1 MHKYLVEITETRQRD
16 LNVEAHDKEEAEK
29 IANMM
34 YRNGDVVLNAEDFV
48 DAQFTAYK
56 KPEVDRLQEGR

>member
-1 MHKYLVEITETRQRD
+1 MHKYMVEITETLQRQFD
-16 LNVEAHDKEEAEK
+16 VEAQSKEEAEK

-56 KPEVDRLQEGR
+56 KPEVNRLQEER

>member
-1 MHKYLVEITETRQRD
+1 MHKYLVEITETLQRQFD
-16 LNVEAHDKEEAEK
+16 VEAQSKEEAEK

-56 KPEVDRLQEGR
+56 KPEVDRLQEER

>member
-1 MHKYLVEITETRQRD
+1 MHKYMVEITETLQRQFD
-16 LNVEAHDKEEAEK
+16 VEAQSKEEAEK

-56 KPEVDRLQEGR
+56 KPEVDRLQEER

>member
-1 MHKYLVEITETRQRD
+1 
-16 LNVEAHDKEEAEK
+16 
-29 IANMM
+29 MM

>member
-1 MHKYLVEITETRQRD
+1 MHKYLVEITETLQRQFD
-16 LNVEAHDKEEAEK
+16 VEAASKEEAEK

-34 YRNGDVVLNAEDFV
+34 YLNGDVVLNAEDFV

-56 KPEVDRLQEGR
+56 KPEIDRLQEGR

>member
-1 MHKYLVEITETRQRD
+1 MHKYLVEITETLQRQFD
-16 LNVEAHDKEEAEK
+16 VEAASKEEAEK

-34 YRNGDVVLNAEDFV
+34 YRKGDVVLNAEDFV

>member
-1 MHKYLVEITETRQRD
+1 MHKYMVEITETLQRQFD
-16 LNVEAHDKEEAEK
+16 VEAQSKEEAEK

>member
-1 MHKYLVEITETRQRD
+1 MHKYLVEITETLQRQFD
-16 LNVEAHDKEEAEK
+16 VEAQSKEEAEK

-56 KPEVDRLQEGR
+56 KPEIDRLQE

>member
-1 MHKYLVEITETRQRD
+1 MHKCLVEITETLQRQFD
-16 LNVEAHDKEEAEK
+16 VEAASKEEAEK

-56 KPEVDRLQEGR
+56 KPEIDRLQEGR

>member
-1 MHKYLVEITETRQRD
+1 MHKYMVEITETLQRQFD
-16 LNVEAHDKEEAEK
+16 VEAQSKEEAEK

-56 KPEVDRLQEGR
+56 KPEVNRLQEGR

>member
-1 MHKYLVEITETRQRD
+1 MHKYLVEITETLQRQFD
-16 LNVEAHDKEEAEK
+16 VEAQSKEEAEK

>member
-1 MHKYLVEITETRQRD
+1 MHKYMVEITETLQRQFD
-16 LNVEAHDKEEAEK
+16 VEAQSKEEAEK

-34 YRNGDVVLNAEDFV
+34 YRNGDVVLNVEDFV

>member
-1 MHKYLVEITETRQRD
+1 MHKYLVEITETLQRQFD
-16 LNVEAHDKEEAEK
+16 VEAASKEEAEK

>member
-1 MHKYLVEITETRQRD
+1 MHKYMVEITETRQRD

-56 KPEVDRLQEGR
+56 KPEVDRLQEGC

>member
-1 MHKYLVEITETRQRD
+1 MYKYMVEITETLQRQFD
-16 LNVEAHDKEEAEK
+16 VEAQSKEEAEK

>member
-1 MHKYLVEITETRQRD
+1 MHKYLVEITETLQRQFD
-16 LNVEAHDKEEAEK
+16 VEAASKEEAEK

-56 KPEVDRLQEGR
+56 KPEIVHLQEGR

>member
-1 MHKYLVEITETRQRD
+1 MHKYLVEITETLQRQFD
-16 LNVEAHDKEEAEK
+16 VEAQSKEEAEK

-48 DAQFTAYK
+48 DARFTAYK
-56 KPEVDRLQEGR
+56 KPEIDRLQEGR

>member
-1 MHKYLVEITETRQRD
+1 MHKYLVEITETLQRQFD
-16 LNVEAHDKEEAEK
+16 VEAQSKEEAEK

-56 KPEVDRLQEGR
+56 KPEITCLQEGR

>member
-1 MHKYLVEITETRQRD
+1 MHKYMVEITETRQRD

-56 KPEVDRLQEGR
+56 KPEVTRLQEVR

>member
-1 MHKYLVEITETRQRD
+1 MHKYLVEITETLQRQFD
-16 LNVEAHDKEEAEK
+16 VEAQSKEEAEK

-56 KPEVDRLQEGR
+56 KPEIDRLQEGR

>member
-1 MHKYLVEITETRQRD
+1 MHKYMVEITETRQRD

>member
-1 MHKYLVEITETRQRD
+1 MHKYMVEITETLQRQFD
-16 LNVEAHDKEEAEK
+16 VEAQSKEEAEK

-56 KPEVDRLQEGR
+56 KPEIAHLQEGR

>member
-1 MHKYLVEITETRQRD
+1 MHKYLVEITETLQRQFD
-16 LNVEAHDKEEAEK
+16 VEASSKEEAEK

-56 KPEVDRLQEGR
+56 KPDLTRLQEVR

>member
-1 MHKYLVEITETRQRD
+1 MHKYMVEITETLQRQFD
-16 LNVEAHDKEEAEK
+16 VEAQSKEEAEK

-34 YRNGDVVLNAEDFV
+34 YRNGDVVLNAEAFV

>member
-1 MHKYLVEITETRQRD
+1 MHKYLVEITETLQRQFD
-16 LNVEAHDKEEAEK
+16 VEASSKEEAEK

-56 KPEVDRLQEGR
+56 KPDFTRLQEVR

>member
-1 MHKYLVEITETRQRD
+1 MHKYMVEITETLQRQFD
-16 LNVEAHDKEEAEK
+16 VEAQSKEEAEK

-56 KPEVDRLQEGR
+56 KPEIDRLQEGR